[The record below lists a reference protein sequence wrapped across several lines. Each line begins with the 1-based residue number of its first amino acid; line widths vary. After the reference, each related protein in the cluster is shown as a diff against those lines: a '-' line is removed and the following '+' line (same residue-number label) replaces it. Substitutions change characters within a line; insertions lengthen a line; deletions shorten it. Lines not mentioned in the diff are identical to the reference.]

1 MREATNKKV
10 NHIFQ
15 RETAILKKSKAVL
28 KDEEVAFEDLKKSL
42 ESLTDHYEEL
52 LDQSKLITKVSDRQQ
67 KKIIRTSQALESNNK
82 ELQETIDALLADPTG
97 DLTDILK
104 YHVVSG
110 DVRAGDLSDALTKA
124 KVGRKATTI
133 TLGIA
138 IVLFLFSEGFLEPQ
152 IDQWVSEHDFADF
165 GFDNVNF
172 IGLGLKALLAL
183 LIRPIEKIVENRML
197 AQAMKEEKKA

>member
-82 ELQETIDALLADPTG
+82 ELQETIDAL
-97 DLTDILK
+97 
-104 YHVVSG
+104 
-110 DVRAGDLSDALTKA
+110 TKA